1 MTIYRCMFTTREKR
15 RARTYTYT
23 LAIDIPAQNPEH
35 AKRLLNE
42 RWPNHQ
48 PLPHRYNNVITETAA
63 RRPEYPRFT
72 RVATTYVKNSQIDYL
87 KH

>member
-1 MTIYRCMFTTREKR
+1 MTYRCMFTTREKR

-23 LAIDIPAQNPEH
+23 LAIDLTAGSKEH
-35 AKRLLNE
+35 ARRLLDE

-48 PLPHRYNNVITETAA
+48 PLPHRYNVSIESVAGLPLYKT
-63 RRPEYPRFT
+63 FT
-72 RVATTYVKNSQIDYL
+72 KVDTKYVANRYIDYL

>member
-35 AKRLLNE
+35 AKRILNE

-48 PLPHRYNNVITETAA
+48 PLPHRYQNSIAPTVRQQYST
-63 RRPEYPRFT
+63 FT
-72 RVATTYVKNSQIDYL
+72 RVNTTYVNNRYIDYM

>member
-35 AKRLLNE
+35 AKRILNE

-48 PLPHRYNNVITETAA
+48 PLPHRYQNSIVETAVA
-63 RRPEYPRFT
+63 KYPTFT
-72 RVATTYVKNSQIDYL
+72 RVNTTYVSNRYIDYI

>member
-1 MTIYRCMFTTREKR
+1 MNTYRCIFTTKERR

-23 LAIDIPAQNPEH
+23 LAIDIDAQNEEH

-48 PLPHRYNNVITETAA
+48 PLPHRYHNVITQTLT
-63 RRPEYPRFT
+63 RQYPRFT
-72 RVATTYVKNSQIDYL
+72 RIRTTYVPNTYL
-87 KH
+87 NKPKH

>member
-1 MTIYRCMFTTREKR
+1 MRTYRCMFTTREKR

-23 LAIDIPAQNPEH
+23 LAIDIEAACPEE
-35 AKRLLNE
+35 ARRKLDA

-48 PLPHRYNNVITETAA
+48 PLPHRYGTSIAPTLSP
-63 RRPEYPRFT
+63 PEYRAFT
-72 RVATTYVKNSQIDYL
+72 KVDTKYVTNRYIDYL